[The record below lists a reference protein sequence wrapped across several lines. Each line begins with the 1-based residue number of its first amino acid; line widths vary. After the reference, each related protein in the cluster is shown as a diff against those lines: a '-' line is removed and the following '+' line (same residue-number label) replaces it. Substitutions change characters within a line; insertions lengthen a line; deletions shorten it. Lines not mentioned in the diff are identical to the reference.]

1 MLREK
6 WLILNWLETAPGAE
20 LLRLLFGMAPIMM
33 EQWLHQL
40 QTLYKWFTAN
50 TGMNLSV
57 NILFSI
63 ICVGQVPVWL
73 QPLFKKLM
81 VQLPV
86 QVQQCQ
92 TLQLAQRTM
101 VYPIVYLMLLCR
113 PIALYYRFRNALL
126 PLILTS
132 FQTRVTNKII

>member
-6 WLILNWLETAPGAE
+6 WLILNWLESAPGAE
-20 LLRLLFGMAPIMM
+20 LLRLLCRLAPIMM
-33 EQWLHQL
+33 EQRLHQL

-50 TGMNLSV
+50 TGTNLPV

-63 ICVGQVPVWL
+63 TCAGQAPVWL

-101 VYPIVYLMLLCR
+101 VYPIVYLTH
-113 PIALYYRFRNALL
+113 IAAFSCQNFRLVK
-126 PLILTS
+126 
-132 FQTRVTNKII
+132 FKIKNC

>member
-1 MLREK
+1 MADIKLVRVCA
-6 WLILNWLETAPGAE
+6 WGGTAPAVMQVGSNYDGIQ
-20 LLRLLFGMAPIMM
+20 R
-33 EQWLHQL
+33 LHQL
-40 QTLYKWFTAN
+40 PTLYKWFTAN

-63 ICVGQVPVWL
+63 TCAGLAPVWL

>member
-1 MLREK
+1 MAGIKFVRVCA
-6 WLILNWLETAPGAE
+6 WGGTAPAVMQVGSNYDGTQ
-20 LLRLLFGMAPIMM
+20 R
-33 EQWLHQL
+33 LHQL
-40 QTLYKWFTAN
+40 PTLYKWFTAN

-63 ICVGQVPVWL
+63 ICVGQAPVWL

-132 FQTRVTNKII
+132 FQTRVTNKIIYN